1 MKKLKA
7 AAVFTGLALALSLL
21 TSCKAQPQPEYVD
34 PPFFRVADEDTG
46 GCVYMLGSMH
56 MGKAGTVYPEAVMEA
71 FAECDTVACEVD
83 TIALSENAALLQECS
98 SLLLCPEG
106 TTTADYLSD
115 SYEEIRGFMK
125 KQRVYS
131 AACEKYLPVMW
142 NSLLSNSAAEK
153 CGLSSDCGT
162 EQIFLSKAK
171 AEGKEIIEIESALF
185 QYEIM
190 AGESPA
196 LSEYS
201 LMKTAEDGSEE
212 LCRQLDE
219 LYSAWAAADG
229 AGLEKALSED
239 IPTGELEEVYASYY
253 DEMYTN
259 RHRIMADCVLEWL
272 SEGRQVFM
280 FVGALHFY
288 AEPDILT
295 CLEESGYTYETLS
308 TGSAAAA

>member
-1 MKKLKA
+1 MKNKA
-7 AAVFTGLALALSLL
+7 ASVFTGLALALSLL

-56 MGKAGTVYPEAVMEA
+56 MGKAGTVYPEAVVEA
-71 FAECDTVACEVD
+71 FAECDAVACEVD
-83 TIALSENAALLQECS
+83 TIALSEDAALMKECS

-106 TTTADYLSD
+106 TTTADYLGG
-115 SYEEIRGFMK
+115 SYEAIRSFMK

-142 NSLLSNSAAEK
+142 SSMLSNNAAEK
-153 CGLSSDCGT
+153 CRLSSDYGT

-171 AEGKEIIEIESALF
+171 ADCKEIIEIENALM
-185 QYEIM
+185 QYELM
-190 AGESPA
+190 AGEPPS

-201 LMKTAEDGSEE
+201 LLTSAENGSDE
-212 LCRQLDE
+212 LYRQLDE

-229 AGLEKALSED
+229 AGLEKALTED
-239 IPTGELEEVYASYY
+239 APEGALADEYDAYY

-259 RHRIMADCVLEWL
+259 RQRLMADCVLEWL

-295 CLEESGYTYETLS
+295 FLEESGYTCETLS
-308 TGSAAAA
+308 AGSAAAA